1 MVLLFQWMSVEGSL
15 PCTILNIILDPLF
28 VNL

>member
-1 MVLLFQWMSVEGSL
+1 MILLFQWMSVKGSL
-15 PCTILNIILDPLF
+15 PSSILDVILDPLF